1 MCLPHVLHEQSSYP
15 WISMM
20 RIFVLLL
27 ATLYINKK
35 KGDYHCLILHYKDL
49 LWDMRT
55 SFVITATRII
65 VLISPIKFQTLQ
77 VYHRRAVD
85 EDHFSVD
92 GRAVAKSVSPQAT
105 KRASVLSR

>member
-35 KGDYHCLILHYKDL
+35 KGDYHCLILH
-49 LWDMRT
+49 
-55 SFVITATRII
+55 
-65 VLISPIKFQTLQ
+65 
-77 VYHRRAVD
+77 
-85 EDHFSVD
+85 
-92 GRAVAKSVSPQAT
+92 
-105 KRASVLSR
+105 